1 MGFII
6 GLNKVLKQQRDQET
20 ANNSVLTNEIGNLKA
35 MIASDRE
42 KYQEELLKITNQI
55 KKLRGVQNAFVNEK
69 KNVEHLENQLH
80 EKDQKI
86 LQLTNYIK

>member
-1 MGFII
+1 M
-6 GLNKVLKQQRDQET
+6 LKQQRDQET